1 MKKALF
7 IALAMLIAGTT
18 AMAQPKT
25 PQVKNTNQTTTFSVS
40 KDGPKA
46 PKADKKAAKSA
57 DKKAAKA
64 LDGKMIELPPAEMG
78 LDAPLRLS
86 LDKRRTVRDLAEEEI
101 PQEMLSSLLWS
112 AYGFNRPDELKRVVP
127 SAVNAQ
133 EFDIYV
139 FTKEGIFLYVAEKN
153 ALQMVSEGDHR
164 AEISKQKHFAV
175 APVSIVMVA
184 NYDRMKMFKEE
195 ETRDFYAA
203 VDAGYVSQDIYLFCA
218 ANGLGTVACG
228 GIEREVIQKVIGFE
242 NGRAILAHPV
252 GFAK

>member
-18 AMAQPKT
+18 AMAQPKKL
-25 PQVKNTNQTTTFSVS
+25 QVNNTNQPMSISVS
-40 KDGPKA
+40 KDAKSNAKG
-46 PKADKKAAKSA
+46 DKKDNKKSA
-57 DKKAAKA
+57 KAFE
-64 LDGKMIELPPAEMG
+64 GKMIELPPAEMG
-78 LDAPLRLS
+78 LDVPLRLP
-86 LDKRRTVRDLAEEEI
+86 LDKRRTVRDLSEEEL
-101 PQEMLSSLLWS
+101 PQEMLSSLLWA
-112 AYGFNRPDELKRVVP
+112 AYGFNRPDEQKRVVP

-153 ALQMVSEGDHR
+153 ALMMVAEGDHR
-164 AEISKQKHFAV
+164 DKISEQKHFAV

-184 NYDRMKMFKEE
+184 NYDRMDMFKEK

-203 VDAGYVSQDIYLFCA
+203 VDAGYVSQDIYLYCA

-228 GIEREVIQKVIGFE
+228 GIDRETIQKVIGFKE
-242 NGRAILAHPV
+242 GRAILAHPV